1 MAFIREEHDI
11 SVSYVTIRS
20 IFVKAIKWRAPFLP
34 INIYHALDWNFNI
47 ILAVLL

>member
-20 IFVKAIKWRAPFLP
+20 IFVKAIK
-34 INIYHALDWNFNI
+34 
-47 ILAVLL
+47 